1 MAKIKFNGVKGKLVI
16 ILSLFSI
23 LIVFIVGFVSYF
35 LSKNAIEEQTF
46 SQLTSVRETKKRAI
60 ENYFQQI
67 ANQSVTLSQDL
78 TIIQSAEVFTHE
90 FEVLDTLYNED
101 EIAEY
106 RKNIKSFYNNSFL
119 PKLNSNL
126 IEPKTVDQFLPKKN
140 AATVLQNFYIS
151 ENHYPLG
158 QKNNLNKALDG
169 SKYSEWHETVHPIIN
184 DYLQKF
190 GFYDIFIVNTK
201 GDIVYSVFKEIDFAT
216 NLLNGPHDNSNFA
229 KAYQKALN
237 LSKSDSYVIEDFE
250 FYDPSYHAPAS
261 FIASPIF
268 KENNKIGVL
277 VMQMPVDYINASM
290 TGNNSWEK
298 DGLGKTGE
306 TYLIGSDYLMRSNS
320 RFLIEDKRGYL
331 NLLQNLNVK
340 ENTVNLISNLNTS
353 ILLADVQSDVAHK
366 VVSGQSGTEITK
378 DYRQEN
384 VLSSYTPLN
393 IEGLEWY
400 IISEID
406 SSEAFEPIYKIRLF
420 VIIIGLI
427 LLFVSIILA
436 NTIANVFTKSILI
449 LKSTFENLAKG
460 FLQKPEIKITKDEI
474 GDSVISLNQ
483 MIDNLHDASN
493 FAIEIGDGKFNNSFQ
508 PKGENDTLGNALIQM
523 RDKLAFVANEDKKR
537 SWAIQGMA
545 LFSEILRRNNDNIK
559 LLSEELIIELINY
572 IKANQGAI
580 FIVQEDYNGTF
591 LKLTGCY
598 AYERKKYLDLKI
610 EQGEGLTGQCWLE
623 GKTIYLTDI
632 PDNYVNI
639 TSGLGKAN
647 PRAIIIV
654 PLKINDEIMGV
665 MEMASFTTLED
676 YEIDFLEKIA
686 ESIAS
691 TLKSVKVNMKT
702 AALLLESK
710 EQSEV
715 LKQQEE
721 EMRQNIEEMQ
731 ATQEMYEDKEEGYKR
746 EIEMLRNRINELESQ

>member
-1 MAKIKFNGVKGKLVI
+1 MAKLKLDGIKGKLVI
-16 ILSLFSI
+16 ILSLFSVF
-23 LIVFIVGFVSYF
+23 IVFIVGLVSF
-35 LSKNAIEEQTF
+35 LLSKNAIEDQTF

-67 ANQSVTLSQDL
+67 INQAITLSEDL
-78 TIIQSAEVFTHE
+78 TIIESAEVFAHE
-90 FEVLDTLYNED
+90 FEVLDTLYSQD
-101 EIAEY
+101 QVAVY
-106 RKNIKSFYNNSFL
+106 RNNIKSFYNNTYL

-126 IEPKTVDQFLPKKN
+126 SEPKGVEQFLPKKN
-140 AATVLQNFYIS
+140 AAAVLQNFYIS
-151 ENHYPLG
+151 ENVHPLG
-158 QKNNLNKALDG
+158 QKNNLNKAADG
-169 SKYSEWHETVHPIIN
+169 SKYSEWHEVVHPILN
-184 DYLQKF
+184 DFLDKF
-190 GFYDIFIVNTK
+190 GYYDIFILNTK

-229 KAYQKALN
+229 RAYQKALAFP
-237 LSKSDSYVIEDFE
+237 KSDLFVIEDFE
-250 FYDPSYHAPAS
+250 PYDPSYFAPAS

-268 KENNKIGVL
+268 KGNNMIGVL
-277 VMQMPVDYINASM
+277 VMQMPVDYINSAM
-290 TGNNSWEK
+290 TGDNNWEK

-306 TYLIGSDYLMRSNS
+306 TYLIGKDYSMRSNS

-331 NLLQNLNVK
+331 DLLQSLNVK
-340 ENTVNLISNLNTS
+340 ENTISLINHLNTS
-353 ILLADVQSDVAHK
+353 ILLADVETEVARK
-366 VVSGQSGTEITK
+366 VVSGQTGTEITK
-378 DYRQEN
+378 DYRGEN

-393 IEGLEWY
+393 IEGLDWF

-406 SSEAFEPIYKIRLF
+406 SAEAFKSIYNIRLF
-420 VIIIGLI
+420 VIIIGLV
-427 LLFVSIILA
+427 LLLLSIVLA
-436 NTIANVFTKSILI
+436 NKIAKIFTKSILI

-493 FAIEIGDGKFNNSFQ
+493 FAIEIGDGKFNNTFE

-523 RDKLAFVANEDKKR
+523 RDKLAFVAKEDKKR

-545 LFSEILRRNNDNIK
+545 LFSEILRRNNDNIN
-559 LLSEELIIELINY
+559 LLSEELIVELIGY

-580 FIVQEDYNGTF
+580 FMIQEDYNGSF
-591 LKLTGCY
+591 LQLTGCY
-598 AYERKKYLDLKI
+598 AYERKKYIDLKI

-632 PDNYVNI
+632 PNDYVNI

-665 MEMASFTTLED
+665 LEIASFNTLED
-676 YEIDFLEKIA
+676 YEIEFLEKIA

-746 EIEMLRNRINELESQ
+746 EIELLRNRINELES